1 MNEWLLFVGFIV
13 LSLVALIIALYPLRK
28 SKKAVIVC
36 GSLIIL
42 FLGGAYWRWGAFPAW
57 SKYRVAR
64 VQQARVQAMLK
75 TVGGTDDL
83 IIKLKT
89 TLQQNPQSARGWYLL
104 GRLYASQNQLQKA
117 RDAFAK
123 AHHLKPNQA
132 YITVNYVHI
141 SGQGLFDSRRKPRER
156 FAHGVQASISLIE
169 LILMSILYFN
179 ETSCQKKTTDL
190 CKTLVLFNILYK
202 ALLTLS
208 FGAGEIARDKY
219 QAGKEIPEP
228 ISRSTS
234 HNSLFS
240 PNNPTVNDQSSSTRE
255 EKQDAYE
262 ML

>member
-1 MNEWLLFVGFIV
+1 MRATDSAKINTNTPSVSSSASSTVRQMIQDVGSTPHYRRIQRAHAFSELVSTSLFQLG
-13 LSLVALIIALYPLRK
+13 AD
-28 SKKAVIVC
+28 
-36 GSLIIL
+36 SLI
-42 FLGGAYWRWGAFPAW
+42 PC
-57 SKYRVAR
+57 K
-64 VQQARVQAMLK
+64 
-75 TVGGTDDL
+75 
-83 IIKLKT
+83 
-89 TLQQNPQSARGWYLL
+89 
-104 GRLYASQNQLQKA
+104 
-117 RDAFAK
+117 
-123 AHHLKPNQA
+123 
-132 YITVNYVHI
+132 ITQTII